1 MFTYL
6 TSYDCFFSK
15 LNFLSYFQQLA
26 AATATISGDSAAQK
40 AVLAQRRS
48 IILVIIGSTTS
59 SNDSLTQVLE
69 NGFLKTVKSWL
80 DEILNGSV
88 GGVDLLLVL
97 VENTTNLPVTKAIV
111 KDSGLGIMIGKI
123 GKHSI
128 CAGTPNEGPIKERV
142 KQLKEA
148 WNKSVKA
155 MKEKAA
161 AAVSTDKKEGKKRD
175 IDAPAAAPAAKKARV
190 EDTKK
195 KSSLS
200 NLLKSVNPNGSTASS
215 ESAKPA
221 PKKCKWSS
229 HIVTN
234 LSTIGKY

>member
-1 MFTYL
+1 M
-6 TSYDCFFSK
+6 
-15 LNFLSYFQQLA
+15 A
-26 AATATISGDSAAQK
+26 AATATISGDSDVQK
-40 AVLAQRRS
+40 AVLAQRRG
-48 IILVIIGSTTS
+48 IILVIIGSTAS
-59 SNDSLTQVLE
+59 SNDSLTQILE

-128 CAGTPNEGPIKERV
+128 CAGTPNEAPIKERV

-161 AAVSTDKKEGKKRD
+161 AAATADTKEGTKRN
-175 IDAPAAAPAAKKARV
+175 IDTPVGAPAAKKARV

-200 NLLKSVNPNGSTASS
+200 NLLKTVNTNGSNAS
-215 ESAKPA
+215 ESAKTS

-229 HIVTN
+229 HIVSN
-234 LSTIGKY
+234 SPTIGEY

>member
-1 MFTYL
+1 M
-6 TSYDCFFSK
+6 
-15 LNFLSYFQQLA
+15 A
-26 AATATISGDSAAQK
+26 AATATISGDSDEQK
-40 AVLAQRRS
+40 AVLAQRRG
-48 IILVIIGSTTS
+48 IILVIIGSTAS
-59 SNDSLTQVLE
+59 SNDSLTQILE

-80 DEILNGSV
+80 DEILSGSV

-128 CAGTPNEGPIKERV
+128 CAGTPNEAPIKERV

-161 AAVSTDKKEGKKRD
+161 AAATTDTKEGTKRN
-175 IDAPAAAPAAKKARV
+175 IDAPAGAPAAKKARV

-200 NLLKSVNPNGSTASS
+200 NLLKTVNTNGSNAS
-215 ESAKPA
+215 ESAKTS
-221 PKKCKWSS
+221 PKKCK
-229 HIVTN
+229 
-234 LSTIGKY
+234 